1 MRNKED
7 SCMAKSA
14 APEPGTPEY
23 QQWLIEH
30 SKPLIDRLFEHPIP
44 EDVAQAEDGL
54 IAGPESWDQ
63 LMPEKTIP
71 EDIAINKAHQSRGL
85 KLVKK

>member
-1 MRNKED
+1 
-7 SCMAKSA
+7 MARLMA
-14 APEPGTPEY
+14 EVEPEPGTPGY

-63 LMPEKTIP
+63 LMPEKTIA
-71 EDIAINKAHQSRGL
+71 EDVAIDKAHQGGKL

>member
-1 MRNKED
+1 MVRLMPDVE
-7 SCMAKSA
+7 
-14 APEPGTPEY
+14 PEPDTPEY
-23 QQWLIEH
+23 QRWLIRH

-54 IAGPESWDQ
+54 IAGPESWVQ
-63 LMPEKTIP
+63 LMPEKTVA
-71 EDIAINKAHQSRGL
+71 EDVAIDKARRSSKL

>member
-1 MRNKED
+1 
-7 SCMAKSA
+7 MALIMPDVESD
-14 APEPGTPEY
+14 PGTPEY

-30 SKPLIDRLFEHPIP
+30 SRPLIDRLFENPIP

-71 EDIAINKAHQSRGL
+71 EDIAIDKAHQSSKL

>member
-1 MRNKED
+1 
-7 SCMAKSA
+7 MAKSE

-30 SKPLIDRLFEHPIP
+30 SRPLIDRLFEHPIP

-71 EDIAINKAHQSRGL
+71 EDIAVDKFMAVCFLLCTGYLLSGAIRQ
-85 KLVKK
+85 

>member
-1 MRNKED
+1 MAQLMPDVEPD
-7 SCMAKSA
+7 SGAS
-14 APEPGTPEY
+14 EY
-23 QQWLIEH
+23 QQWLIQQ
-30 SKPLIDRLFEHPIP
+30 SKPLIDRLFGHPIP

-71 EDIAINKAHQSRGL
+71 EDIAIDKAHQSSKL